1 MKADDQVE
9 TAVLE
14 LGEDPF
20 TDDLNAELEARRPR
34 RVTTRLT
41 VGLAGVAV
49 AVACFA
55 AGAQVQKSY
64 GSPASAQTG
73 AQTPAGA
80 QGGFPGGGQ
89 AGQGGRGQ
97 RGAQDPG
104 AAPSASAGTAAGAAI
119 TGTVKLVDGT
129 TVYVELPDG
138 TVVTVRTN
146 GSTAVLTA
154 QPGSLADLTVGATV
168 TVDGARSGET
178 VTATKVTKAK

>member
-1 MKADDQVE
+1 MKADDPVE

-14 LGEDPF
+14 LGDDPF
-20 TDDLNAELEARRPR
+20 TDDLDAELEARRPR
-34 RVTTRLT
+34 RVVTRWT

-64 GSPASAQTG
+64 GSPASTA
-73 AQTPAGA
+73 PAGA
-80 QGGFPGGGQ
+80 QQAPGGQGAYGFPGGQ
-89 AGQGGRGQ
+89 AGQGGQRGQ
-97 RGAQDPG
+97 RGGQDAG
-104 AAPSASAGTAAGAAI
+104 TAPSATAGTAV

-138 TVVTVRTN
+138 TVITVRTN
-146 GSTAVLTA
+146 GSTTVQTA
-154 QPGSLADLTVGATV
+154 QPGSLADLSVGATV
-168 TVDGARSGET
+168 TVDGARAGET